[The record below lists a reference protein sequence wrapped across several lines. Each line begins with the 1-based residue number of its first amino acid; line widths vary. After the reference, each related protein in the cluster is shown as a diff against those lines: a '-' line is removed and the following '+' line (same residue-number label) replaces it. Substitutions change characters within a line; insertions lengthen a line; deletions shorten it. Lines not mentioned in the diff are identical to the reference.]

1 MQEGKV
7 QISVALTRSVK
18 RPIIKFNEWFISVGS
33 YLTELNGIKRKVK
46 YE

>member
-18 RPIIKFNEWFISVGS
+18 RSEIKINERFISDGL
-33 YLTELNGIKRKVK
+33 YLTKLNGIKRKVK